1 MGATETLASWIAKT
15 TYDEI
20 PPAAIEQAK
29 KSILDYIGTAT
40 YGTTSQLGKIM
51 IEFTREQ
58 GGNPQARVIATNI
71 RTGSVQ
77 AAFANGTLGHSE
89 DFDDL
94 GGCGGHP
101 STVLSPTV
109 LALADELHL
118 SGRDVLTA
126 WVVGYEVGTRLSA
139 NNHTDRDWHPTAIY
153 GTMAAA
159 AAASKLL
166 GLDVEK
172 TRMALG
178 IAGSEAGGLRR
189 NFGTMTKPFH
199 PGQAA
204 RNGVIAA
211 KLAAR
216 GYTSDPD
223 IIEGRQGY
231 ADNFGGAKCNI
242 PAMTKF
248 LGKVYY
254 LEHEGTRIKP
264 WPCCGGNHQ
273 TLTNLLPF
281 AKENNLRPEDVE
293 RVEHIGPNI
302 PCTGALLRTEVR
314 QGLEGKFS
322 LAYNISAALI
332 DGKVDHDTFTDKR
345 AAKGDLQ
352 AFMKRVRLVRSD
364 DVALRRPH
372 IADGNEEA
380 RLRITMRDGTVH
392 DFIMKTA
399 THLTGDAVVEK
410 FRLNAEHILGKE
422 RTTIAIEL
430 VQRLETL
437 SDVAQLLDAVTDAAA
452 TPAKEGL
459 LGSISV
465 QAVEPAVVPA

>member
-1 MGATETLASWIAKT
+1 MGATDTLARWIAT
-15 TYDEI
+15 TKYEDI
-20 PPAAIEQAK
+20 PAAAIEQAK

-40 YGTTSQLGKIM
+40 YGTTSELGTI
-51 IEFTREQ
+51 ILEFTREQ
-58 GGNPQARVIATNI
+58 GGNPQARVIGTNI
-71 RTGSVQ
+71 RTSSTA
-77 AAFANGTLGHSE
+77 AAFANGTTGHSE

-126 WVVGYEVGTRLSA
+126 WVVGYEIGTRLSA

-153 GTMAAA
+153 GTIAAA
-159 AAASKLL
+159 AAASKAL
-166 GLDVEK
+166 GLDAEK
-172 TRMALG
+172 CRMAIG

-211 KLAAR
+211 KLAAK
-216 GYTSDPD
+216 GFTSDPD

-231 ADNFGGAKCNI
+231 ADNFGGAKCNV
-242 PAMTKF
+242 PQMTKF
-248 LGKVYY
+248 LGKVYH
-254 LEHEGTRIKP
+254 LEDEGTRIKP

-281 AKENNLRPEDVE
+281 AKEKKLKADDIALI
-293 RVEHIGPNI
+293 EHIGPNI
-302 PCTGALLRTEVR
+302 PCTGALLRTEVKK
-314 QGLEGKFS
+314 GLEGKFS
-322 LAYNISAALI
+322 LAYNISAAII
-332 DGKVDHDTFTDKR
+332 DGKVDYATFTNER

-352 AFMKRVRLVRSD
+352 AFMKRVKLLRND

-372 IADGNEEA
+372 IADANLDA
-380 RLRITMRDGTVH
+380 RLRITMKDGTVH
-392 DFIMKTA
+392 EILMGTA
-399 THLTGDAVVEK
+399 THLTGDAVVDK
-410 FRLNAEHILGKE
+410 FRLNTEAILGKE
-422 RTTIAIEL
+422 RAATAIGL

-437 SDVAQLLDAVTDAAA
+437 SDVSQVLDAVTLGGDASAEP
-452 TPAKEGL
+452 TLKVQVKEVAL
-459 LGSISV
+459 LGS
-465 QAVEPAVVPA
+465 

>member
-1 MGATETLASWIAKT
+1 MGATETLARWIVATK
-15 TYDEI
+15 YEEI
-20 PPAAIEQAK
+20 PSAAIEQAK

-40 YGTTSQLGKIM
+40 YGTTTPLGKIM
-51 IEFTREQ
+51 LEFTREQ

-71 RTGSVQ
+71 RTASTA
-77 AAFANGTLGHSE
+77 AAFANGAAGHAE

-94 GGCGGHP
+94 GGVGGHP
-101 STVLSPTV
+101 ATVLTPTV

-126 WVVGYEVGTRLSA
+126 WAVGYEIGTRLSA

-153 GTMAAA
+153 GTMGAT

-166 GLDVEK
+166 RLDVEK

-199 PGQAA
+199 PGQVA
-204 RNGVIAA
+204 RNGIIAA
-211 KLAAR
+211 KLAAK

-248 LGKVYY
+248 LGKVWF
-254 LEHEGTRIKP
+254 LEEEGTRIKP

-273 TLTNLLPF
+273 TLTGLLPLC
-281 AKENNLRPEDVE
+281 KEKKLKADDIEK
-293 RVEHIGPNI
+293 VEHTGPNI
-302 PCTGALLRTEVR
+302 PCTGALLRTEVH

-322 LAYNISAALI
+322 LAYNISAAII
-332 DGKVDHDTFTDKR
+332 DGKVDYGTFTDKR

-352 AFMKRVRLVRSD
+352 AFMKRVTIRRSD
-364 DVALRRPH
+364 DVTLRRPH
-372 IADGNEEA
+372 IADGNPEA
-380 RLRITMRDGTVH
+380 RLRVIMRDGKVH
-392 DFIMKTA
+392 DIVLGTA
-399 THLTGDAVVEK
+399 YHLTGDAVLDK
-410 FRLNAEHILGKE
+410 FRLNAETTLGRE
-422 RTTIAIEL
+422 RVALTIDL
-430 VQRLETL
+430 VRRLEKL
-437 SDVAQLLDAVTDAAA
+437 KDVAELMDAVTMTEIKRTKAGV
-452 TPAKEGL
+452 KEKTL
-459 LGSISV
+459 VS
-465 QAVEPAVVPA
+465 A

>member
-1 MGATETLASWIAKT
+1 MGTTEILARWIADT
-15 TYDEI
+15 TYEQI
-20 PPAAIEQAK
+20 PAGAIEQAK

-40 YGTTSQLGKIM
+40 YGTTSELGKI
-51 IEFTREQ
+51 ILEFTREQ
-58 GGNPQARVIATNI
+58 GGNPQARVIGTDI
-71 RTGSVQ
+71 RTASTA
-77 AAFANGTLGHSE
+77 AAFANGTVGHSE

-101 STVLSPTV
+101 ATVLTPTV
-109 LALADELHL
+109 LVLADELHL

-126 WVVGYEVGTRLSA
+126 WVIGYEIGTRLSA

-166 GLDVEK
+166 KLDVEK

-199 PGQAA
+199 PGQAS

-211 KLAAR
+211 KLASK
-216 GYTSDPD
+216 GFTSDPD

-231 ADNFGGAKCNI
+231 ADNFGGDKCNI

-248 LGKVYY
+248 LGKLYY
-254 LEHEGTRIKP
+254 LEEEGTRIKP

-273 TLTNLLPF
+273 TLTNWLPYI
-281 AKENNLRPEDVE
+281 KEKKLKAEDIE
-293 RVEHIGPNI
+293 LIEHLGPNI
-302 PCTGALLRTEVR
+302 PCTGALLRTEVHK
-314 QGLEGKFS
+314 GLEGKFS

-332 DGKVDHDTFTDKR
+332 DGKVDYETFTDKR

-352 AFMKRVRLVRSD
+352 AFMKRVRLARSN
-364 DVALRRPH
+364 DVELRRPH
-372 IADGNEEA
+372 IADGNPEA
-380 RLRITMRDGTVH
+380 RLRITMRNATVH
-392 DFIMKTA
+392 ELVLEPA
-399 THLTGDAVVEK
+399 RHLTGDAVLDK
-410 FRLNAEHILGKE
+410 FRLNTEGILGKE
-422 RTTIAIEL
+422 RVATAIEL
-430 VQRLETL
+430 AQRLEKVK
-437 SDVAQLLDAVTDAAA
+437 DVADLMNAVTIG
-452 TPAKEGL
+452 K
-459 LGSISV
+459 
-465 QAVEPAVVPA
+465 

>member
-1 MGATETLASWIAKT
+1 MGTTETLARWIVAAK
-15 TYDEI
+15 YNEI
-20 PPAAIEQAK
+20 PAAAIEQAK
-29 KSILDYIGTAT
+29 KSILDYLGTAA
-40 YGTTSQLGKIM
+40 YGSTTPLGRI
-51 IEFTREQ
+51 IIDFTREQ

-71 RTGSVQ
+71 RTATTN
-77 AAFANGTLGHSE
+77 AAFANGAAGHAE

-94 GGCGGHP
+94 GGIGGHP
-101 STVLSPTV
+101 ATVLTPTV

-126 WVVGYEVGTRLSA
+126 WVVGYEIGTRLST
-139 NNHTDRDWHPTAIY
+139 NVHTDRDWHPTAIY

-166 GLDVEK
+166 GLDVQS

-211 KLAAR
+211 KLASR
-216 GYTSDPD
+216 GFTADPD

-248 LGKVYY
+248 LGKVYF
-254 LEHEGTRIKP
+254 LEEEGTRIKP

-273 TLTNLLPF
+273 TLTGLL
-281 AKENNLRPEDVE
+281 ALCKEKKLKAAEIE
-293 RVEHIGPNI
+293 QVEHIGPNI

-322 LAYNISAALI
+322 LAYNISAAII
-332 DGKVDHDTFTDKR
+332 DGKVDYETFTDKR

-352 AFMKRVRLVRSD
+352 AFMARVRISRSD
-364 DVALRRPH
+364 DVVLRRPH
-372 IADGNEEA
+372 IADGNPEA
-380 RLRITMRDGTVH
+380 RLRVKMRDGRVH
-392 DFIMKTA
+392 DVELGTA
-399 THLTGDAVVEK
+399 YHVTGDAVLDK
-410 FRLNAEHILGKE
+410 FRLNTEAVLGRE
-422 RTTIAIEL
+422 RVARTIEL
-430 VQRLETL
+430 VQRMEKLK
-437 SDVAQLLDAVTDAAA
+437 DVAELMDAVTTETKRAPTKRAHA
-452 TPAKEGL
+452 
-459 LGSISV
+459 SV
-465 QAVEPAVVPA
+465 SEKSLVSA

>member
-1 MGATETLASWIAKT
+1 MMGATETLARWIADTK
-15 TYDEI
+15 YDDI
-20 PPAAIEQAK
+20 PPKAFEQAK
-29 KSILDYIGTAT
+29 KSLLDYIGTAT

-51 IEFTREQ
+51 LEFTREN
-58 GGNPQARVIATNI
+58 GGNPQARVIGTDI
-71 RTGSVQ
+71 RTSSVQ

-159 AAASKLL
+159 AAASKAL
-166 GLDVEK
+166 GLDAEQ

-199 PGQAA
+199 PGQAS

-211 KLAAR
+211 KLAAK
-216 GYTSDPD
+216 GYTADPD

-231 ADNFGGAKCNI
+231 ADNFGGDKCNI
-242 PAMTKF
+242 PQMTKF
-248 LGKVYY
+248 LGTVYF
-254 LEHEGTRIKP
+254 LEEEGTRIKP

-281 AKENNLRPEDVE
+281 AKEKKLKADDVE
-293 RVEHIGPNI
+293 LVEHIGPNI
-302 PCTGALLRTEVR
+302 PCTGALLRTEVKV
-314 QGLEGKFS
+314 GLEGKFS

-332 DGKVDHDTFTDKR
+332 DGKIDYETFTDKR

-352 AFMKRVRLVRSD
+352 KFMKRVKLVRSD
-364 DVALRRPH
+364 DVALRRKH
-372 IADGNEEA
+372 IQDGNPDA
-380 RLRITMRDGTVH
+380 RLRITMKDGSVH
-392 DFIMKTA
+392 DFLMKHA
-399 THLTGDAVVEK
+399 THLTGDAVLDK
-410 FRLNAEHILGKE
+410 FRMNTEAILGKE
-422 RTTIAIEL
+422 RAAAAIDL
-430 VQRLETL
+430 VQRLEQVT
-437 SDVAQLLDAVTDAAA
+437 DVSQVLDAVTGPAGEMKLDITPVRAGKSAALA
-452 TPAKEGL
+452 N
-459 LGSISV
+459 
-465 QAVEPAVVPA
+465 

>member
-1 MGATETLASWIAKT
+1 
-15 TYDEI
+15 
-20 PPAAIEQAK
+20 
-29 KSILDYIGTAT
+29 
-40 YGTTSQLGKIM
+40 
-51 IEFTREQ
+51 
-58 GGNPQARVIATNI
+58 
-71 RTGSVQ
+71 
-77 AAFANGTLGHSE
+77 
-89 DFDDL
+89 
-94 GGCGGHP
+94 
-101 STVLSPTV
+101 V

-118 SGRDVLTA
+118 SGRDVLTG
-126 WVVGYEVGTRLSA
+126 WVVGYEIGTRLSA

-166 GLDVEK
+166 RLDVEK

-199 PGQAA
+199 PGQAS

-216 GYTSDPD
+216 GFTADPD

-248 LGKVYY
+248 LGKIYY
-254 LEHEGTRIKP
+254 LEDEGTRIKP

-281 AKENNLRPEDVE
+281 IKEKKLKADDVTQ
-293 RVEHIGPNI
+293 VEHIGPNI

-322 LAYNISAALI
+322 LAYNISASFI
-332 DGKVDHDTFTDKR
+332 DGKVDYETFTDAR

-352 AFMKRVRLVRSD
+352 AFMKRVRLVRND

-372 IADGNEEA
+372 IADANLDA

-392 DFIMKTA
+392 EFLMKTA
-399 THLTGDAVVEK
+399 THLTGEAVLDK
-410 FRLNAEHILGKE
+410 FRMNTESILGKE
-422 RTTIAIEL
+422 RSAAAIAL
-430 VQRLETL
+430 VQRLESVT
-437 SDVAQLLDAVTDAAA
+437 DVAQLMDAVTLADREAAV
-452 TPAKEGL
+452 TTIK
-459 LGSISV
+459 
-465 QAVEPAVVPA
+465 VEPVAVA

>member
-1 MGATETLASWIAKT
+1 LALAGAGVSAAGPIESRRSVMGTTETLARWIAGT
-15 TYDEI
+15 TYEQI
-20 PPAAIEQAK
+20 PPGAIEQAK

-40 YGTTSQLGKIM
+40 YGTKSKLGGIM
-51 IEFTREQ
+51 LEFIREQ
-58 GGNPQARVIATNI
+58 GGNPQARVIGTDI
-71 RTGSVQ
+71 RTASTQ
-77 AAFANGTLGHSE
+77 AAFANGTTGHSE

-101 STVLSPTV
+101 ATVLTPTV

-118 SGRDVLTA
+118 SGTEVLTA
-126 WVVGYEVGTRLSA
+126 WVVGYELGTRLSA

-166 GLDVEK
+166 KLDAEK
-172 TRMALG
+172 IRMALG

-204 RNGVIAA
+204 RNGIIAA
-211 KLAAR
+211 KLAAK
-216 GYTSDPD
+216 GFTSDPD

-242 PAMTKF
+242 PMMTKF

-254 LEHEGTRIKP
+254 LEDEGTRIKP

-273 TLTNLLPF
+273 TLTNLLPLV
-281 AKENNLRPEDVE
+281 KEKKLRADDIEL
-293 RVEHIGPNI
+293 VEHIGPNI
-302 PCTGALLRTEVR
+302 PCTGALLRTEVS

-322 LAYNISAALI
+322 LAYNISAAII
-332 DGKVDHDTFTDKR
+332 DGKVDYETFTDER

-352 AFMKRVRLVRSD
+352 EFMQRVRLVRNN
-364 DVALRRPH
+364 DVVLRRPH
-372 IADGNEEA
+372 IADGNPDA

-392 DFIMKTA
+392 DVLMKAA
-399 THLTGDAVVEK
+399 THLTGEAVLEK
-410 FRLNAEHILGKE
+410 FRRNTESVLGKE
-422 RTTIAIEL
+422 KAGTAIEL
-430 VQRLETL
+430 VQRLEKVK
-437 SDVAQLLDAVTDAAA
+437 DVAQLLDAVT
-452 TPAKEGL
+452 TG
-459 LGSISV
+459 
-465 QAVEPAVVPA
+465 